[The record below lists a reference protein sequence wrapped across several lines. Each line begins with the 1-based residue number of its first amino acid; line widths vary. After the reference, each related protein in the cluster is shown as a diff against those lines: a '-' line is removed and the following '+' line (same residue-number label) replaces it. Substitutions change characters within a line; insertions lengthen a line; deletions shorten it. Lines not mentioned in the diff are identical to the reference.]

1 VTVPTWAREQDAA
14 RAMSEWAVRRVVG
27 GDGSG
32 SSRTRAADEPC
43 GGGRDARA
51 ERYGPV
57 RYAVKKK
64 EMGQRRSCVMHRVWS
79 DESGRASERACAV
92 VECRGRMPEWTCDV
106 RRGWA
111 ATSGGVRAAKWMGRG
126 GGRHQTSERNDQRV
140 ISSHGTAE
148 PESPQA
154 ERAAAAGRAKGGP
167 SAASERGSAE
177 AERAAGAGGE
187 EARRRGRAVTTAT
200 VPGGCCCRRHTRDRA
215 ERDDLNRHKR
225 SAAAGRAKGGPSAAS
240 ERASEHGSAEA
251 SASA

>member
-1 VTVPTWAREQDAA
+1 MTVATWAREQDAA

-106 RRGWA
+106 RRGRR
-111 ATSGGVRAAKWMGRG
+111 RAAECGQRSGWAEEG
-126 GGRHQTSERNDQRV
+126 GDT
-140 ISSHGTAE
+140 
-148 PESPQA
+148 
-154 ERAAAAGRAKGGP
+154 
-167 SAASERGSAE
+167 
-177 AERAAGAGGE
+177 
-187 EARRRGRAVTTAT
+187 RRRNGMIRESS
-200 VPGGCCCRRHTRDRA
+200 RHMVLLN
-215 ERDDLNRHKR
+215 LNRHKR
-225 SAAAGRAKGGPSAAS
+225 SAPPPPSLPPRLGGPCAR
-240 ERASEHGSAEA
+240 RASAIARHQVKPS
-251 SASA
+251 SLP